1 VNDLIAKFMGHNITA
16 IILKG
21 DFDKELAR
29 EFGLL
34 EKNLRFE
41 LTLFHIDGWYAACWQ
56 HLLKT
61 EGALEITNV
70 NKDHFM
76 IIPSEIAL
84 AEIMK
89 RISKQNEPR
98 FAIIITDYF
107 GGVGFQWANVFSGST
122 NADKTTETINQAL
135 RFLGVNAKKGLDE
148 FDTVG
153 LDKIRSQPE
162 YLEKYRDLHDE
173 LGLY

>member
-1 VNDLIAKFMGHNITA
+1 MGHNITA

-21 DFDKELAR
+21 DLDKDLTK

-34 EKNLRFE
+34 EKNIGFE
-41 LTLFHIDGWYAACWQ
+41 LTLFHIDGWYSACWQ

-61 EGALEITNV
+61 EGELEITNIS
-70 NKDHFM
+70 KDWFM

-89 RISKQNEPR
+89 RISKQSEPK

-107 GGVGFQWANVFSGST
+107 GGMGFQWANVFSGST
-122 NADKTTETINQAL
+122 NADKTIETINQAL
-135 RFLGVNAKKGLDE
+135 KYLGVTAKSGFDE
-148 FDTVG
+148 FETVG
-153 LDKIRSQPE
+153 LDKIRTQPE
-162 YLEKYRDLHDE
+162 YLEKYRDLFDE
-173 LGLY
+173 LGLE